1 MLPMNKEFIVCL
13 DAGHGMSTPG
23 KRTPAALGE
32 IYKEHLLNSR
42 VVQCVYNILQ
52 KRGITAKITTC
63 YNVNDIS
70 LRQRCSVSNR
80 YNADLF
86 ISIHHNAGA
95 NLTKASGIVLYHYP
109 GTWKAELAKIFYND
123 VIRVTGL
130 KGNRANP
137 IKATK
142 SYYVLK
148 HTKAPAFL
156 LECGFMDST
165 VDYPIITKSSYSYTI
180 AAGIADFI
188 EHFKERKGL

>member
-1 MLPMNKEFIVCL
+1 MQPMNKEFIVCL

-23 KRTPAALGE
+23 KRTPAVLGK
-32 IYKEHLLNSR
+32 IYKEHLLNSH
-42 VVQCVYNILQ
+42 VVQSVYNILQ

-63 YNVNDIS
+63 YNVNDVS
-70 LRQRCSVSNR
+70 LKQRCLVSNR
-80 YNADLF
+80 YNSDLF

-95 NLTKASGIVLYHYP
+95 NLGKASGIVLYHYP
-109 GTWKAELAKIFYND
+109 SKSNAEMAKIFYND

-130 KGNRANP
+130 KGNRAVP
-137 IKATK
+137 IKAQK

-165 VDYPIITKSSYSYTI
+165 VDYPIITNGSFSNTI
-180 AAGIADFI
+180 AVGIADFI